1 MTYTTNINAN
11 LAISAQSLD
20 SLRAKAKQSPDQ
32 ALKAAAQQFEAVFM
46 NLMMKSMRD
55 ATPQDGLFDSE
66 QSKMYT
72 GMLDQQL
79 AQNMAG
85 KGIGLAEIMIR
96 QLGGAANAA
105 AANER
110 TTNAGK
116 GIGLAE
122 TMIRQPGG
130 APNAVT
136 AYEKITS
143 QGAVNDQSAKDQTQ
157 HIQTPR
163 DFVQHFAGVAAQ
175 VSNETGVPVH
185 LMLGQAALES
195 GWGRREIRTA
205 DGNTS
210 HNLFGIKATGDW
222 NGKVAEV
229 VTTEYRDGVATKQVA
244 KFRAYDSYAEA
255 FSDYARLLRDNP
267 RYAPVM
273 AQGQNP
279 AAAAQALQRAGYATD
294 PNYADKLAGVMNR
307 ISTYL

>member
-1 MTYTTNINAN
+1 MTYTANINAN

-46 NLMMKSMRD
+46 NMMMKSMRD

-66 QSKMYT
+66 QTRMYT
-72 GMLDQQL
+72 SMLDQQM

-85 KGIGLAEIMIR
+85 KGIGLADIMIR
-96 QLGGAANAA
+96 QLGSAANAA
-105 AANER
+105 TAN
-110 TTNAGK
+110 
-116 GIGLAE
+116 
-122 TMIRQPGG
+122 
-130 APNAVT
+130 
-136 AYEKITS
+136 EKITN
-143 QGAVNDQSAKDQTQ
+143 QGAVNDQSSVDQAPY
-157 HIQTPR
+157 TPASYVPTPAPAPHAQIPQ

-195 GWGRREIRTA
+195 GWGKREIRTA

-222 NGKVAEV
+222 KGDVAEV
-229 VTTEYRDGVATKQVA
+229 VTTEYRDGVAKKQVA

-273 AQGQNP
+273 EQRQNL
-279 AAAAQALQRAGYATD
+279 ADAAQALQRAGYATD